1 VRAPAKVGVVV
12 GGYAVALP
20 VAYAVVVMYIA
31 ATSGPDRQAYGA
43 MYAFGDDLLFLAV
56 FGIVAV
62 PPSGATLYFLR
73 PHRSFWRALSVG
85 ALTIA
90 VTAGVALVAYVAARS
105 AETGSGLHGWFPL
118 AALRM
123 LAGLLFAPAFMLAG
137 VFAPHRS
144 FRIALFVAAVVEAA
158 AFACFALNWLQGPSR

>member
-1 VRAPAKVGVVV
+1 
-12 GGYAVALP
+12 
-20 VAYAVVVMYIA
+20 M
-31 ATSGPDRQAYGA
+31 
-43 MYAFGDDLLFLAV
+43 
-56 FGIVAV
+56 
-62 PPSGATLYFLR
+62 
-73 PHRSFWRALSVG
+73 
-85 ALTIA
+85 
-90 VTAGVALVAYVAARS
+90 ALVAYVAARS
-105 AETGSGLHGWFPL
+105 AKTGSGLHGWFPL